1 MRLTRAV
8 AHEGQGEEPVLP
20 WTLDENRD
28 LGATRL
34 GFTPGAARA
43 RKLIFGLRRFTGR
56 LSEAPDPPSRPP
68 RELTPTNEVYDAR
81 LVEGRTTCAPRARC
95 YGTFRK
101 STVLSTAHSVR
112 SDSAFGACKRSSSS
126 RLGMLGSGEGQ
137 FLAYSTV
144 RIDRH
149 QRKVFVAG
157 IIAADHI
164 GGAPSQEAARSP
176 SRAWAGDSGAN
187 VLVMGLFGV
196 VFPSGLPDAR
206 WTQGFALAQVTALL
220 SASSAVASTALVE
233 RGANLP
239 AWQSFFIYVLLAAF
253 YVPSEW
259 RARTRDRD
267 RRARAPRRSPRLPRP
282 VRSMTVRPGGGDLPG
297 RRCPTRGEVG
307 RTRR

>member
-1 MRLTRAV
+1 MRASRALLW
-8 AHEGQGEEPVLP
+8 HFSKIDHPFHRSLGQV
-20 WTLDENRD
+20 
-28 LGATRL
+28 
-34 GFTPGAARA
+34 GFGFRGVQTVFQLQAGHVGHW
-43 RKLIFGLRRFTGR
+43 RKVSFW
-56 LSEAPDPPSRPP
+56 LS
-68 RELTPTNEVYDAR
+68 V
-81 LVEGRTTCAPRARC
+81 
-95 YGTFRK
+95 
-101 STVLSTAHSVR
+101 
-112 SDSAFGACKRSSSS
+112 
-126 RLGMLGSGEGQ
+126 
-137 FLAYSTV
+137 
-144 RIDRH
+144 

-187 VLVMGLFGV
+187 ILVMGLFGV

-267 RRARAPRRSPRLPRP
+267 RRARAEAFASAAT
-282 VRSMTVRPGGGDLPG
+282 SGEIDDGSTGGGGDLPG